1 MANGIDRRYTGI
13 PIIPQ
18 VVEEK
23 TSIWDAIVPLARMA
37 KEEKARQE
45 ALELK
50 WEGIRQIDEEAS
62 DLKQYRSDDLAQKK
76 SYQDGQI
83 EVAKGANQIR
93 RDAVAKVKA
102 EEAFAKEKLAIDYTP
117 HHDVATAAAKAE
129 KYRELADTYPGNE
142 QLRTLADTM
151 ENNAVEKESVTK
163 MKKIMYG
170 ENNPWKIK
178 DLMNNPEYDQITRHF
193 PGADEFLQRKV
204 TRLEKEYSVEDEAVL
219 KHPAYESRLATVTT
233 NMKNPD
239 GTFKKDEEGRPYTA
253 HDFGMAIEQAKAVTA
268 TEMQTRLTAQGLYPP
283 TQDALD
289 EIWAN
294 PVAKAL
300 WLESPL
306 DDPNVIWEKVG
317 LESEIKTEIKTEVEV
332 EAEVEVT
339 PQKWADVGISENF
352 DEDFAQWA
360 NLESGSR
367 TGSQEKLMQ
376 GLGKQLIDRM
386 EEMSEEEQIALI
398 NTYSKEQLK
407 RLERLARIGMS
418 APGVE
423 KETSARARLIIKL
436 SRAR

>member
-23 TSIWDAIVPLARMA
+23 TSMWDAIVPLAQMA

-76 SYQDGQI
+76 VYQDGQI
-83 EVAKGANQIR
+83 KVAQGANQIK

-102 EEAFAKEKLAIDYTP
+102 EESYAKEKLAIDYTP
-117 HHDVATAAAKAE
+117 HHDVATATAKAE

-294 PVAKAL
+294 PAAKEL

-317 LESEIKTEIKTEVEV
+317 VESEAGKGVATTIKVE
-332 EAEVEVT
+332 EEVT
-339 PQKWADVGISENF
+339 PQKWADVGISESF
-352 DEDFAQWA
+352 DRDFAQWA

-367 TGSQEKLMQ
+367 TGGQEKLM
-376 GLGKQLIDRM
+376 GSLNKQLVGRIED
-386 EEMSEEEQIALI
+386 MSEEEQIAL
-398 NTYSKEQLK
+398 LK
-407 RLERLARIGMS
+407 SLS
-418 APGVE
+418 E
-423 KETSARARLIIKL
+423 KELDRLQDL
-436 SRAR
+436 SGGFKYWKDYEQQRKFNKVLLKAKGVI

>member
-23 TSIWDAIVPLARMA
+23 TSIWDAIVPLAQMA

-76 SYQDGQI
+76 VYQDGQI
-83 EVAKGANQIR
+83 KVAQGANQIK
-93 RDAVAKVKA
+93 RDAVAKAKA
-102 EEAFAKEKLAIDYTP
+102 EEGYAKEKLAIDYMRS
-117 HHDVATAAAKAE
+117 HDVATATAKAE

-294 PVAKAL
+294 PAAK
-300 WLESPL
+300 EGRRRSHSTKMGRCR
-306 DDPNVIWEKVG
+306 N
-317 LESEIKTEIKTEVEV
+317 
-332 EAEVEVT
+332 
-339 PQKWADVGISENF
+339 
-352 DEDFAQWA
+352 
-360 NLESGSR
+360 
-367 TGSQEKLMQ
+367 
-376 GLGKQLIDRM
+376 LGKF
-386 EEMSEEEQIALI
+386 
-398 NTYSKEQLK
+398 
-407 RLERLARIGMS
+407 
-418 APGVE
+418 
-423 KETSARARLIIKL
+423 
-436 SRAR
+436 